1 MCVLKLNSCEDGP
14 FGENEKAF
22 LRKLLGQIEK
32 VLETKNN
39 KEMEEFLESLV
50 KDLKSIGIEMV
61 QGQQNT
67 QLGE

>member
-1 MCVLKLNSCEDGP
+1 M
-14 FGENEKAF
+14 
-22 LRKLLGQIEK
+22 RKLLGQIEK